1 MQTPAGKL
9 TIAEAAEQWI
19 AMIESPETK
28 ATPEQ
33 KAALVAK
40 IRAAAPTAK
49 VVGVGYPDGV
59 PANVPVLF
67 TDACNAIKRA
77 MR

>member
-1 MQTPAGKL
+1 MTTPTGKF

-19 AMIESPETK
+19 AMIEAPETK

-33 KAALVAK
+33 KSALIAK
-40 IRAAAPTAK
+40 IRVAAPTAK
-49 VVGVGYPDGV
+49 AFGVGYPDGI
-59 PANVPVLF
+59 PADHKILF
-67 TDACNAIKRA
+67 VDACNAIKRA